1 MLKTCT
7 QNYIR
12 NMIQRIQSVYLL
24 LVFLIAALML
34 LLNPSFADF
43 RYFKSEKISAELHF
57 VTKKYFTESDAGTM
71 TYDKLNVLI
80 IIFIGLGALY
90 AVFLYKKTELQ
101 KKISLYVSLLSVA
114 LLASLIFDYLKMAK
128 DAPQVLSYPSIQG
141 IWPISC
147 AVLSVLAWSAIRR
160 DEKLLRSMDR
170 IR

>member
-1 MLKTCT
+1 
-7 QNYIR
+7 
-12 NMIQRIQSVYLL
+12 MIQRIQSVYLL